1 MKPHI
6 NGLESVKKLSTS
18 HSPGKIASLLLM
30 LFSGV
35 GFGIATAQQGSFW
48 DDTDLVPFETGGSIG
63 LSASA
68 YSARGIENRRAPGVL
83 QTHAN
88 FNFNAFGLRSGLNLN
103 YSTDETGIRQN
114 MNALRYNVSW
124 RWLTIQVGDVNPQL
138 SDYGLNGTTIRGGY
152 IRAQPG
158 DFIFEATGGR
168 SRRLVRPTFES
179 GFREPS
185 FEQWAF
191 GGKVGYGSK
200 TGSYFHLSTFY
211 AQDNVASLQE
221 NTIEIKPKENLTV
234 TPDFRVDLFE
244 GRFSLESQVTVSAFT
259 RDLNSSKFSSSDL
272 DIPEFFTAIYQPR
285 VSTRL
290 NYAGHAMAT
299 FQSDPFDITVGYE
312 RVQPGF
318 ASLGRGRLRND
329 QETLTLSP
337 TLRFFRN
344 RLSVQSNL
352 SFGRD
357 NLLGTRLQTQSN
369 TNVATNVQMI
379 FTESFNLTTSY
390 NLLLNDVTTEPING
404 QESSNGGQSQISHNL
419 MFQPGFI
426 IPGENYTHNITLSGG
441 YLSVENEFDGDSQ
454 ILDMSYLSES
464 YTGVLTYAITFPA
477 GFTIN
482 SSGNYL
488 TNQSNA
494 GDIQNVGVNLGSS
507 YALLNRKLTISVNV
521 GINRNKFERDLST
534 GSTMTN
540 RLQQLT
546 GSVNTSYRLTDK
558 DSFNLT
564 IRSRNNRVMDGAGM
578 RFTELEGSFR
588 YQHTF

>member
-1 MKPHI
+1 M
-6 NGLESVKKLSTS
+6 LSF
-18 HSPGKIASLLLM
+18 LM
-30 LFSGV
+30 MF
-35 GFGIATAQQGSFW
+35 FGIISYETASAQQGSFW

-63 LSASA
+63 LSAST
-68 YSARGIENRRAPGVL
+68 YTARGIENRRAPGVL
-83 QTHAN
+83 QTNAN

-114 MNALRYNVSW
+114 MNALRFNASW
-124 RWLTIQVGDVNPQL
+124 RWLTMQVGDVNPQL
-138 SDYGLNGTTIRGGY
+138 SDYGLNGTSLRGGY

-158 DFIFEATGGR
+158 NFLVELTGGQ
-168 SRRLVRPTFES
+168 SRRLVRPSFES

-191 GGKVGYGSK
+191 GGKVGYGRK

-211 AQDNVASLQE
+211 AQDNVASLE
-221 NTIEIKPKENLTV
+221 GDVIEIKPQENLTI
-234 TPDFRVDLFE
+234 TPDFRADFFE

-272 DIPEFFTAIYQPR
+272 DIPRFFTEIYQPR

-290 NYAGHAMAT
+290 NYAGHAAAT
-299 FQSDPFDITVGYE
+299 FQSDPFDMTIGYE

-337 TLRFFRN
+337 TVRFFRN
-344 RLSVQSNL
+344 RLSIQSNL

-357 NLLGTRLQTQSN
+357 NLFGTRLQTQSN
-369 TNVATNVQMI
+369 TNVATNMQMI
-379 FTESFNLTTSY
+379 FTEMFNLTTSY
-390 NLLLNDVTTEPING
+390 NLLLNNVTADPIEG
-404 QESSNGGQSQISHNL
+404 QESSYGGQSQISHNL
-419 MFQPGFI
+419 MLQPNVI
-426 IPGENYTHNITLSGG
+426 IPGENYTHNISVSGG
-441 YLSVENEFDGDSQ
+441 YLSVENEFGGDPQ
-454 ILDMSYLSES
+454 IRDMSYLSES
-464 YTGVLTYAITFPA
+464 YTGVLTYAITFPT

-494 GDIQNVGVNLGSS
+494 GDIQNIGVNLGSS
-507 YALLNRKLTISVNV
+507 YAILNRSVTISVNV
-521 GINRNKFERDLST
+521 GMNRNRFEREMPS
-534 GSTMTN
+534 GSAMIN

-546 GSVNTSYRLTDK
+546 GSINTSYRLTDK

-578 RFTELEGSFR
+578 EFTELEGSFR